1 MADALPYTTVY
12 YHTPLGRF
20 SVFDISTVG
29 KESVPRRSALE
40 ASRRELSGYLSFGP
54 GTLFLGCRVID
65 LGKLSQG
72 GVVYTVAYGTFST
85 FSPWKNAAVLRAVLI
100 EGRFV
105 EISRVFFS
113 QFLVFQIFFSFF
125 PNIWHAKPSKHFALC
140 EISKFWKC
148 YLLFLL
154 FRLFLGKKKRKIW
167 KKKSCSIR
175 TALIPSDLSQKWEC
189 GSKRVRLMAYLGGK
203 F

>member
-85 FSPWKNAAVLRAVLI
+85 FFPWKNAAVLRAVLI

-105 EISRVFFS
+105 EISSFFFRAIF
-113 QFLVFQIFFSFF
+113 FLCFHNFQILF
-125 PNIWHAKPSKHFALC
+125 PNILEC
-140 EISKFWKC
+140 EAFQTFC
-148 YLLFLL
+148 PL
-154 FRLFLGKKKRKIW
+154 
-167 KKKSCSIR
+167 
-175 TALIPSDLSQKWEC
+175 
-189 GSKRVRLMAYLGGK
+189 
-203 F
+203 